1 MNFQNAVRTGCAVSL
16 TIILGSSQ
24 VIAVRQRA
32 ASKIDRSSDEEEIR
46 AVVLRSQMMEWAQGG
61 DKSEKEAKDATDKE
75 VSEQLNFK
83 TFYVSVEGKDPSPG
97 LMLKLANV
105 PRVLKPVSESEIAK
119 AVRMPVVDKKTHERG
134 IIFYVDKIHWNLD
147 SSVKVDGGYH
157 CNGLCAAGVTFSV
170 KRVDGSWIIK
180 KSAMNWIS

>member
-1 MNFQNAVRTGCAVSL
+1 
-16 TIILGSSQ
+16 
-24 VIAVRQRA
+24 
-32 ASKIDRSSDEEEIR
+32 
-46 AVVLRSQMMEWAQGG
+46 
-61 DKSEKEAKDATDKE
+61 
-75 VSEQLNFK
+75 
-83 TFYVSVEGKDPSPG
+83 
-97 LMLKLANV
+97 MLKLANV